1 MRFLIAL
8 WAGKL
13 VAWLVRVLGR
23 GKGSSL
29 PGMVAL
35 KVEPQILRRL
45 ARQPR
50 RGVLMTTGTN
60 GKTTTNNM
68 IARVVAAAGYTTVV
82 NTEGAN
88 LITGVTTAFI
98 KQATLTGRVNCD
110 YALLEVD
117 EASFPRVTRQ
127 VRPGMVVITNFFRD
141 QLDRYGELDKTITLI
156 RDALQDMPGAGS
168 CTGRQG
174 KSAAR
179 DAGPGNELLDGKE
192 ANAAA
197 FASGT
202 ETRAGVGAGAVS
214 GAAGNKG
221 PDTPGPAAGAG
232 TDKTPGGTHQAGPVV
247 SCPAGGVPCLA
258 TRLVLNADD
267 PLVAQFAQTTGLPA
281 VYYGLGE
288 HAGISRQASAA
299 REAKFCPRCG
309 AELAYAYYHYSQLG
323 NYHCPGCGFA
333 RPAAAV
339 EGLEAR
345 AAGAAG
351 ACRIRFPG
359 GGRSLVIPVHGLY
372 NLYNGLAAF
381 TTGLLLGVDPDAM
394 ITALGAYTPATGRME
409 RFSYRGN
416 KPVLLNLVKNPTGF
430 NEGLAALLAIDGPV
444 DVLIAINDNDADGR
458 DISWLWDVDFEVL
471 EEGHRTASQFVCTGL
486 RGAEMGVRLKYAGVP
501 LDKIRVCDGMDGAV
515 RRVLDGPGRA
525 ACLLATYTAL
535 WPLERILSG
544 YAEREQ
550 KHVASLPSVS

>member
-1 MRFLIAL
+1 M
-8 WAGKL
+8 
-13 VAWLVRVLGR
+13 WLVRVLGR

-35 KVEPQILRRL
+35 KLDPQILRRL

-68 IARVVAAAGYTTVV
+68 IARVVSAAGYSTVV

-88 LITGVTTAFI
+88 LITGVTAAFL
-98 KQATLTGRVNCD
+98 KRATVTGRVDCD

-127 VRPGMVVITNFFRD
+127 VRPGIVVITNFFRD

-156 RDALQDMPGAGS
+156 KDALQDMPGDGSYPGQLDQSSLAGNGLFADGPLS
-168 CTGRQG
+168 GQPGPAVTDASGNATRTG
-174 KSAAR
+174 K
-179 DAGPGNELLDGKE
+179 DGPG
-192 ANAAA
+192 AAL
-197 FASGT
+197 
-202 ETRAGVGAGAVS
+202 
-214 GAAGNKG
+214 
-221 PDTPGPAAGAG
+221 PAAGAG
-232 TDKTPGGTHQAGPVV
+232 TDEPSGAVHRDGRESTVPVEGIP
-247 SCPAGGVPCLA
+247 CPAA

-267 PLVAQFAQTTGLPA
+267 PLVAQFAQTTGLTA
-281 VYYGLGE
+281 VYYGLGA
-288 HAGISRQASAA
+288 HAGVSRQAAAA

-309 AELAYAYYHYSQLG
+309 SELVYAYYHYSQLG
-323 NYHCPGCGFA
+323 NYHCPGCGFT
-333 RPAAAV
+333 RPEAAV
-339 EGLEAR
+339 EGLEAH
-345 AAGAAG
+345 AAGTAG

-381 TTGLLLGVDPDAM
+381 TAGLLLGIDPDTIIA
-394 ITALGAYTPATGRME
+394 ALGAYTPATGRME
-409 RFSYRGN
+409 RFNYRG
-416 KPVLLNLVKNPTGF
+416 KKTVLLNLVKNPTGF
-430 NEGLAALLAIDGPV
+430 NEGLAALLAMDGPV

-471 EEGHRTASQFVCTGL
+471 EEGHRPVAQFVCTGL

-501 LDKIRVCDGMDGAV
+501 VDKIRVCDSLTDAV
-515 RRVLDGPGRA
+515 RLVLDGPGRA

-535 WPLERILSG
+535 WPVERILSG

-550 KHVASLPSVS
+550 KHVANLPSVS